1 MVPSVSLDDSVLD
14 SAEQLTAG
22 DPGEMLR
29 AIATSGAQV
38 REAATLAAD
47 AGLEVI
53 AADGRPRAIVVLG
66 MGGSGIAGDVL
77 AALCGHESPIPIH
90 VIKGYGLPGWVGATD
105 LVIGVSCSGSTEETL
120 SGFEE
125 ALRRGCRMLG
135 VGAVDSPLAFI
146 AERGRAPFV
155 PVRAKGR
162 LPRSLTWAL
171 SVPLI
176 LAAAQLGLADASE
189 RALEATA
196 VRLDELAAIC
206 RPASEAFVNPGKELA
221 LALADTLPMTWGCSP
236 IATVSAYRLA
246 CQWNENAKLPAV
258 SGSLPEANHNQV
270 VSFDGPYG
278 AGGSGRGRDM
288 FADPEDTVGRVRL
301 VLLRDPSEEHPQVT
315 RRAEVSKDIAENR
328 GVPLTELIAEG
339 DSRLERLASLVGL
352 IDYGS
357 VYTAL
362 GLGIDPTPIS
372 AIQDLKARIT
382 G

>member
-29 AIATSGAQV
+29 AIATSGAQI

-146 AERGRAPFV
+146 AERGRAPFI
-155 PVRAKGR
+155 PVRSNGR
-162 LPRSLTWAL
+162 LPRSMTWAL
-171 SVPLI
+171 SVPL
-176 LAAAQLGLADASE
+176 LGGGAA
-189 RALEATA
+189 RAGRCLRA
-196 VRLDELAAIC
+196 
-206 RPASEAFVNPGKELA
+206 
-221 LALADTLPMTWGCSP
+221 
-236 IATVSAYRLA
+236 
-246 CQWNENAKLPAV
+246 
-258 SGSLPEANHNQV
+258 
-270 VSFDGPYG
+270 G
-278 AGGSGRGRDM
+278 AGGGGGPAGRARGPLPAGKRSLRQSGQGAGACAGRLAADGLGLLADRQRSRHTGSPASGTRTPSFRRFAGRFPRPTTIRSSPSTGLTGRGGGSTSSPIPRTLV
-288 FADPEDTVGRVRL
+288 ALRL

-315 RRAEVSKDIAENR
+315 RRAEISKDIAESR
-328 GVPLTELIAEG
+328 GVALTELVAEG
-339 DSRLERLASLVGL
+339 ESRLERLASLVGL

-362 GLGIDPTPIS
+362 GLGIDPTPIA
-372 AIQDLKARIT
+372 AIQDLKARIA